1 MTPHIEAKPGDFAA
15 TCLLPGDPLRA
26 EYIAETFLS
35 DVRKINS
42 IRNMLA
48 FTGKFQNTPVSVM
61 GTGMGIPSI
70 SIYATELITEYG
82 VKNLIRVG
90 SCGTVSSSIKIRD
103 ILIGTGASTDSG
115 INRQRFQGHDF
126 AAIADYRLTKALNSA
141 AEMLGIEVKNG
152 NLFSADLFYTAN
164 SSMFDTM
171 EKMNILGIEM
181 EAAGLYGLAAEYG
194 ARAATICTVSDHIR
208 TGEATSPDERQSSFE
223 DMMQIALHAAMDIES
238 ID

>member
-1 MTPHIEAKPGDFAA
+1 MTPHIEAKPGDFAS

-35 DVRKINS
+35 DVRRVNS

-48 FTGKFQNTPVSVM
+48 FTGKFQSTPVSVM

-90 SCGTVSSSIKIRD
+90 SCGAVSPSIKIRD

-115 INRQRFQGHDF
+115 VNRQRFQGHDF
-126 AAIADYRLTKALNSA
+126 AAIADYHLTKALNSA
-141 AEMLGIEVKNG
+141 AEILGIEVKNG
-152 NLFSADLFYTAN
+152 NLFSADLFYTPN

-181 EAAGLYGLAAEYG
+181 EAAGLYGLAAQYG

-208 TGEATSPDERQSSFE
+208 TGEATSPEERTSSFE
-223 DMMQIALHAAMDIES
+223 DMMKIALHATKDI
-238 ID
+238 DALK